1 MKIFVTG
8 ASGMV
13 GRNVLADPRGA
24 DHEMLAPTRADLD
37 LTDASATAAY
47 VAHHRPDL
55 ILHFAARV
63 GGIQANIEA
72 PDLFLGENLAIGL
85 SVMKAARA
93 AGTPRLI
100 NLGTSCMYPMGQD
113 RPLHPDCLLG
123 GPMEPTSEGYGLAKL
138 ASWKL
143 TQTLGRAT
151 AGAIWRTII
160 PPNLYGP
167 HDRFD
172 PVRSHLVPAIIL
184 KIDAA
189 MAAGEDVVTIWGD
202 GSARREFMLAADLA
216 DFLWRFHD
224 RLDEL
229 PETMNVGVGADHS
242 VDDYYRIVGEV
253 LGYRGRFTHDASRP
267 AGIAHKLLDIT
278 AQADLGWAPP
288 TPLRDGIAATAKFYQ
303 RTPRSPSR

>member
-1 MKIFVTG
+1 MKILVTG

-13 GRNVLADPRGA
+13 GRTLLADPRAA
-24 DHEMLAPTRADLD
+24 DHDMLAPTRAELD
-37 LTDASATAAY
+37 LTDAAATADY

-63 GGIQANIEA
+63 GGIQANIAE
-72 PDLFLGENLAIGL
+72 PDRFLAENLAIGL
-85 SVMKAARA
+85 SVIGAAART
-93 AGTPRLI
+93 GTPRLV

-113 RPLHPDCLLG
+113 GPLHPDRLLG
-123 GPMEPTSEGYGLAKL
+123 GPLEPTSEGYGLAKL

-143 TQTLGRAT
+143 AQTLGRAT
-151 AGAIWRTII
+151 PGATWRTII

-167 HDRFD
+167 HDHFD
-172 PVRSHLVPAIIL
+172 PVRSHLVPAIVI

-189 MAAGEDVVTIWGD
+189 IAAGEDEVTIWGD
-202 GSARREFMLAADLA
+202 GSARREFMYAADLA

-253 LGYRGRFTHDASRP
+253 LGYRGRFTHDTSRP
-267 AGIAHKLLDIT
+267 TGIAHKLLDT
-278 AQADLGWAPP
+278 AAQRDLGWPP
-288 TPLRDGIAATAKFYQ
+288 ATPLRDGIAATAAFYR
-303 RTPRSPSR
+303 RTK

>member
-1 MKIFVTG
+1 MKILVTG

-13 GRNVLADPRGA
+13 GRTLLADPRA
-24 DHEMLAPTRADLD
+24 AKHEMLAPTRADLNLID
-37 LTDASATAAY
+37 AAATDAY
-47 VAHHRPDL
+47 VTHHRPDL

-72 PDLFLGENLAIGL
+72 PGLFLSENLAIGL
-85 SVMKAARA
+85 SVIGAAHR
-93 AGTPRLI
+93 AGTRFLV

-113 RPLHPDCLLG
+113 GPLHPDRLLG
-123 GPMEPTSEGYGLAKL
+123 GPLEPTSEGYGLAKL

-143 TQTLGRAT
+143 TETLGRAT
-151 AGAIWRTII
+151 PGATWRTII

-172 PVRSHLVPAIIL
+172 PVRSHLVPAIVL

-189 MAAGEDVVTIWGD
+189 MAAGDDEVTIWGD
-202 GSARREFMLAADLA
+202 GSARREFMYAADLA

-224 RLDEL
+224 RLEEL

-253 LGYRGRFTHDASRP
+253 LGYEGRFRHDMSRP
-267 AGIAHKLLDIT
+267 TGIPHKLLDT
-278 AQADLGWAPP
+278 AAQRDLGWSPA
-288 TPLRDGIAATAKFYQ
+288 THLSEGIAATAACYR
-303 RTPRSPSR
+303 RTK